1 MMRSDRVSL
10 HSARHDTMTGKQT
23 NTAALFVA
31 VGLVMM
37 VVMWVDPVVA
47 ALMPVR
53 SLPELAQ
60 ESTIICTCQA
70 VSQESRW
77 DPDQNAVVTDVKLQ
91 VEEYLKG
98 AAGSDIAVQ
107 TLRGVAAPGLTPADA
122 PVFEQGERAIL
133 FLQPI
138 VPRSVD
144 GERYQVVGGV
154 QGKFTIRTN
163 PKTGEER
170 IERHLEGIHSR
181 EKAGEAGGDM
191 PRTLNELRSAILATV
206 SPPAATVPPAAP

>member
-1 MMRSDRVSL
+1 VRWGLL
-10 HSARHDTMTGKQT
+10 HSARHDAITGKQT
-23 NTAALFVA
+23 YAAALFVA
-31 VGLVMM
+31 VGLLTM
-37 VVMWVDPVVA
+37 VVMWVDPVLA
-47 ALMPVR
+47 AVMPVL

-60 ESTIICTCQA
+60 ESTMICTCQA

-77 DPDQNAVVTDVKLQ
+77 DPDQNALVTDVKLH

-98 AAGSDIAVQ
+98 AAGTDIAVQ
-107 TLRGVAAPGLTPADA
+107 TLSGMAGAPGLKSADA

-133 FLQPI
+133 FLQP
-138 VPRSVD
+138 VEPRSAD

-170 IERHLEGIHSR
+170 VERHLEGIHPR
-181 EKAGEAGGDM
+181 EKAGEAGGM
-191 PRTLNELRSAILATV
+191 PQTLNELRSAIRAAVT
-206 SPPAATVPPAAP
+206 PPAATAPPAAP

>member
-1 MMRSDRVSL
+1 MVRSAWL
-10 HSARHDTMTGKQT
+10 GSARHNTMTGKHT
-23 NTAALFVA
+23 HAAVLFVA
-31 VGLVMM
+31 VGLLTV
-37 VVMWVDPVVA
+37 VVMWGDPVVA
-47 ALMPVR
+47 AVTPVR
-53 SLPELAQ
+53 SLHDLAQ

-77 DPDQNAVVTDVKLQ
+77 DPDQNALVTDVKLQ

-98 AAGSDIAVQ
+98 AAGNDIAVQ
-107 TLRGVAAPGLTPADA
+107 TLSGGAGAPGPKSADA

-133 FLQPI
+133 FLQP
-138 VPRSVD
+138 VAPRSVD
-144 GERYQVVGGV
+144 GERYQVVGGA

-181 EKAGEAGGDM
+181 ENAGEAGGEP
-191 PRTLNELRSAILATV
+191 PRTLNELRSAIRAV
-206 SPPAATVPPAAP
+206 VPPPAATAPPAAP